1 MGGKAK
7 TDGGDAGSTAARKML
22 VTSAA
27 IAAGVAG
34 LAAVVAVAGPSIWRE
49 IKIMRM

>member
-1 MGGKAK
+1 MGGKVK
-7 TDGGDAGSTAARKML
+7 TDQRDAGSMAAQKML

-27 IAAGVAG
+27 IAVGVAG
-34 LAAVVAVAGPSIWRE
+34 LAAVAAVAGPSIWRE

>member
-7 TDGGDAGSTAARKML
+7 TDQRDAQSATARKML

-27 IAAGVAG
+27 IAAGMAG
-34 LAAVVAVAGPSIWRE
+34 LAAVAAIAGPSIWRE

>member
-1 MGGKAK
+1 MGGKTE
-7 TDGGDAGSTAARKML
+7 TDQHDAGSTAARKML

-27 IAAGVAG
+27 IAIGVAG
-34 LAAVVAVAGPSIWRE
+34 LAAVTAVAGPSIWRE

>member
-1 MGGKAK
+1 MGGKAQ
-7 TDGGDAGSTAARKML
+7 TDQRGAQPATARKML

-27 IAAGVAG
+27 IAVGMAG
-34 LAAVVAVAGPSIWRE
+34 LAVVAVVAGPSIWRE

>member
-7 TDGGDAGSTAARKML
+7 MARRDARSEAARKVF

-27 IAAGVAG
+27 ITAGVAG
-34 LAAVVAVAGPSIWRE
+34 LAAVAVVAGPSIWRE
-49 IKIMRM
+49 IKMMRM

>member
-7 TDGGDAGSTAARKML
+7 TDQRDARSATARKVL

-27 IAAGVAG
+27 IAVGMAGIAVA
-34 LAAVVAVAGPSIWRE
+34 VVAGPSILRE

>member
-7 TDGGDAGSTAARKML
+7 TDRRDAGSMTARKML

-27 IAAGVAG
+27 ITAGVAG
-34 LAAVVAVAGPSIWRE
+34 LAVAVAVAGPSIWRE

>member
-7 TDGGDAGSTAARKML
+7 TDRRDAQPAPARKVL

-34 LAAVVAVAGPSIWRE
+34 LAAVAIVAGPSIWRE